1 MSTYIVEEAS
11 SSFASNFVS
20 QDCMFWKI
28 STHFWMYLLKCMKIV
43 DEILSNEIIIHSK
56 MPNKKGI
63 RHWAISK
70 YMIPSK
76 PVSKRMFQIVLK
88 GY

>member
-1 MSTYIVEEAS
+1 
-11 SSFASNFVS
+11 
-20 QDCMFWKI
+20 
-28 STHFWMYLLKCMKIV
+28 MKID

-56 MPNKKGI
+56 MPNKKEI